1 MLTLTQNILI
11 VIFVMA
17 ASLLFMAVLNRFWPV
32 ARRHT
37 ENDLIGWQLSVLG
50 TTYAVTLGFMLYT
63 DWTNFNAAYLNT
75 EMEANALR
83 NIYRLAQALPQQR
96 TQIQELARSYA
107 DAVIDKDWPDLALG
121 RLPEHSHEINED
133 MWKTLLSINV
143 TSPSEITAAD
153 HALTELSTLTMHRRT
168 RLLQSTYRLPAIF
181 WCVLLVGGVL
191 TIVSVSM
198 FGSAHGTVHAFQVVS
213 LTLLVTL
220 VMLAIA
226 DVDRPFQGWVH
237 ISDFAFERARQTMH

>member
-1 MLTLTQNILI
+1 MLTLTQNVLI
-11 VIFVMA
+11 VMFVMA
-17 ASLLFMAVLNRFWPV
+17 VSLIFMGLLNRFWPV

-37 ENDLIGWQLSVLG
+37 ENDLIGWQLNLLG
-50 TTYAVTLGFMLYT
+50 TMYAVTLGFMLYT

-83 NIYRLAQALPQQR
+83 NIYRLAQGLPQQR
-96 TQIQELARSYA
+96 TQIQGLARSYA

-121 RLPEHSHEINED
+121 RLPEHSHEINEN
-133 MWKTLLSINV
+133 MWKSLLSINA

-191 TIVSVSM
+191 TVASVSM
-198 FGSAHGTVHAFQVVS
+198 FGSAHRSVHTFQVIS

-220 VMLAIA
+220 IMLAIA

-237 ISDFAFERARQTMH
+237 ISNFAFERARQTM